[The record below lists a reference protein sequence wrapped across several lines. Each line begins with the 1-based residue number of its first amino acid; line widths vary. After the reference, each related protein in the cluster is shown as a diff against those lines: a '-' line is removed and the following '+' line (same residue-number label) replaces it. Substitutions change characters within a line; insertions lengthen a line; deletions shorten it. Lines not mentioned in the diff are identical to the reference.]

1 MDDILLNK
9 MATIKRC
16 VARINDVYDESDF
29 KESYTKQDSVILN
42 LQRACEATIDV
53 ANFAVRKKR
62 LGIPQRSRD
71 GFVML
76 RQCGAITEAVS
87 SSMQSMV
94 GLRNIAVHDYQE
106 LNLEIVESVVR
117 SHLQDFFVFIT
128 QVAEYIEQ
136 ASD

>member
-9 MATIKRC
+9 MATVKRC
-16 VARINDVYDESDF
+16 VARINEVYAPSDF
-29 KESYTKQDSVILN
+29 KESFTKQDSVILN
-42 LQRACEATIDV
+42 LQRVCEATIDV

-76 RQCGAITEAVS
+76 CQAGAITEAVS
-87 SSMQSMV
+87 TSMQAMV

-106 LNLEIVESVVR
+106 LNLDIVELVVCT
-117 SHLQDFFVFIT
+117 HLQDFFEFLN
-128 QVAEYIEQ
+128 QVAAYIE
-136 ASD
+136 